1 MAAVKSQ
8 SVRISSTSSR
18 SVDLVARPPPTSSA
32 TRPTPSWRFSA
43 RWVATKTLSS
53 TDSSANTWGFWN
65 VLTRPRAATSSGRR
79 PPMSSPFHN
88 TAPELAGASR
98 AITLRSVVFPEPFGP
113 MMPRTSP
120 GATTNDTF
128 ETAMRPLKRLVTA
141 RTSSSTPRPP
151 RHERSHDAAG
161 HDEDREDQDGAVEHR
176 AQLATQVDDVR
187 QPGEDQRAND
197 RSGQRAL
204 AAEQDH
210 GQDLHRLVDAEIAGI
225 DVARVVAVEAAREG
239 GERAPDGEGQE
250 LVAEHVHA
258 ERAGEI
264 FVEADGREAAAH
276 PRAEHPDA
284 HEDGDGERDQRH
296 VVPRHRPPHGHP
308 SGSWPPEG
316 RPARHDEAKRAVGDG
331 VPVEHDEPD
340 HLREGQGDHGEVEG
354 LQPELEADG
363 ADDDG
368 EEHGAGRRGQRRQ
381 PEGQTR
387 VDDEEMGGVGRH
399 AEDGWVEHRELAGEA
414 EDQ

>member
-1 MAAVKSQ
+1 MAAVRSQ
-8 SVRISSTSSR
+8 SVRTSSTSAR
-18 SVDLVARPPPTSSA
+18 SAFSAARPPPTSSA
-32 TRPTPSWRFSA
+32 TRRRPSWRFSA

-53 TDSSANTWGFWN
+53 TDSSANTWGLWN
-65 VLTRPRAATSSGRR
+65 VLTRPREATSSGRR
-79 PPMSSPFHN
+79 LPRSSPFHS
-88 TAPELAGASR
+88 TAPALAGASR
-98 AITLRSVVFPEPFGP
+98 AITLRSVVLPEPLGP
-113 MMPRTSP
+113 MMPSTSP
-120 GATTNDTF
+120 RATVNDTF
-128 ETAMRPLKRLVTA
+128 ETAIRPLNRLVTA
-141 RTSSSTPRPP
+141 RTSSSTPRLPG
-151 RHERSHDAAG
+151 HERSDDSAG
-161 HDEDREDQDGAVEHR
+161 HDEDREDQDGTVQHR
-176 AQLATQVDDVR
+176 PQLGAQVDDVG
-187 QPGEDQRAND
+187 QPGEDERAD
-197 RSGQRAL
+197 DGAGQRAL

-210 GQDLHRLVDAEIAGI
+210 GQDLHRLVDAEVAGI
-225 DVARVVAVEAAREG
+225 DVARVVAVEATGEG
-239 GERAPDGEGQE
+239 GERAPDGEGQQ

-264 FVEADGREAAAH
+264 LVEADGREAAAH
-276 PRAEHPDA
+276 PRVEHPDA

-381 PEGQTR
+381 PEG
-387 VDDEEMGGVGRH
+387 
-399 AEDGWVEHRELAGEA
+399 
-414 EDQ
+414 